1 MKMNKVAFFASVTA
15 GLCLFGAN
23 SVHADEVNLFEQPN
37 PENAQILVTEENVK
51 TVFTISAENQ
61 ELIAQAI
68 QIDNSNEEYINSI
81 IDSYNVEAESTEE
94 EYNSMIEQAVN
105 SLLYSNDEYNKES
118 NGLIPDNESSDNKR
132 QSRMDPI
139 TAARLAYTAGILIVS
154 KKPAPNTAMYMNH
167 AIVAGPWSAN
177 PPNKVHSNDAWS
189 KQVALDNGL
198 NGALNG
204 RFFNEVYGKQSH
216 TLNGSY
222 EFKHGDPAYALG
234 KVAYSVTFVRQSNG
248 GYKTTYRITDKY
260 DFAIGNYNNISVGF
274 GNNYC
279 FAMQT
284 LGLIKPFNISITYK
298 Q

>member
-1 MKMNKVAFFASVTA
+1 MKMKKIVLLASVTT
-15 GLCLFGAN
+15 GLCLFSAN
-23 SVHADEVNLFEQPN
+23 SVHADEVNFFEQPN
-37 PENAQILVTEENVK
+37 LENAQILVTDENVK
-51 TVFTISAENQ
+51 NVFTVSSENQ
-61 ELIAQAI
+61 ELISQAI

-81 IDSYNVEAESTEE
+81 IDSYNVEKDSTEE
-94 EYNSMIEQAVN
+94 GFNGMITEAVNGLLNSESEYNN
-105 SLLYSNDEYNKES
+105 ES
-118 NGLIPDNESSDNKR
+118 DILINESPDNKI
-132 QSRMDPI
+132 QGRMDPI
-139 TAARLAYTAGILIVS
+139 TAARLAYSAGILIVA

-260 DFAIGNYNNISVGF
+260 DFAVGNYNNISVGF

>member
-1 MKMNKVAFFASVTA
+1 MKMKKIVLLAIVTT
-15 GLCLFGAN
+15 GLCLFGAT
-23 SVHADEVNLFEQPN
+23 SVHADEVNFFEQPN
-37 PENAQILVTEENVK
+37 LENAQILVTDENVK
-51 TVFTISAENQ
+51 NVFTVNSENQ
-61 ELIAQAI
+61 ELINQAI

-81 IDSYNVEAESTEE
+81 IDSYNVEKDSTEE
-94 EYNSMIEQAVN
+94 GFNGMITEAVNGLLNSESEYNN
-105 SLLYSNDEYNKES
+105 ES
-118 NGLIPDNESSDNKR
+118 DILINESPDNKI
-132 QSRMDPI
+132 QGRMDPI
-139 TAARLAYTAGILIVS
+139 TAARLAYSAGILIVAN
-154 KKPAPNTAMYMNH
+154 KPAPNTAMYMNH

-260 DFAIGNYNNISVGF
+260 DFAVGNYNNISVGF